1 LSVENCEKDG
11 IPNYEG
17 DQEKEATQQHTS
29 PQVDQEK
36 EATQQHT
43 SPQVDQEKEA
53 TQQHT
58 SPQVDEEQRYIIHLE
73 NELSHAQVECQKAKE
88 EAHNNMNKLRYL
100 MADFDNYRKRT
111 EKQVE
116 SKINQ
121 GKAELILKFVSIH
134 DDLSRAIGTAKQSK
148 SDEVVIEGLEGI
160 LRNVDTLFDAEGV
173 KEIETTGTP
182 FDPNIHDAI
191 SFKYDDTVPENTVIT
206 EIRKGYMISDKVLR
220 PSLVEISKRI
230 VKNSAI
236 DSNRTKGD

>member
-1 LSVENCEKDG
+1 LSVENCEKD
-11 IPNYEG
+11 NASSNEG
-17 DQEKEATQQHTS
+17 EEEEEIIRQQQQQQQQSPQEDKDQE
-29 PQVDQEK
+29 
-36 EATQQHT
+36 
-43 SPQVDQEKEA
+43 
-53 TQQHT
+53 
-58 SPQVDEEQRYIIHLE
+58 YIIHLE
-73 NELSHAQVECQKAKE
+73 NELSQADVELQKAKE
-88 EAHNNMNKLRYL
+88 EADSNMNKLRYL

-111 EKQVE
+111 ERQIE
-116 SKINQ
+116 SKISQ

-134 DDLSRAIGTAKQSK
+134 DDLSRAIETAKQCK
-148 SDEVVIEGLEGI
+148 SDQVVIEGLEGI
-160 LRNVDTLFDAEGV
+160 LRNVETLFDAEGV

-191 SFKYDDTVPENTVIT
+191 SFKYDDSVPENTVIA

>member
-1 LSVENCEKDG
+1 MSVENCEKD
-11 IPNYEG
+11 NTSNNEG
-17 DQEKEATQQHTS
+17 DEEVEVVQQQQQQPS
-29 PQVDQEK
+29 PQEDKEQE
-36 EATQQHT
+36 
-43 SPQVDQEKEA
+43 
-53 TQQHT
+53 
-58 SPQVDEEQRYIIHLE
+58 YIVHLE
-73 NELSHAQVECQKAKE
+73 NELSQAEAERQRAKK
-88 EAHNNMNKLRYL
+88 EADNNLNKLRYL
-100 MADFDNYRKRT
+100 MADFDNYRKRM
-111 EKQVE
+111 ERQIE

-134 DDLSRAIGTAKQSK
+134 DDLSRAIETAKQGK
-148 SDEVVIEGLEGI
+148 SDQVVIQGLEGI
-160 LRNVDTLFDAEGV
+160 LRNVETLFDAEGV

-230 VKNSAI
+230 VKNSAL

>member
-1 LSVENCEKDG
+1 LSVENCEKDNA
-11 IPNYEG
+11 PNNEG
-17 DQEKEATQQHTS
+17 EEEEEVIQQSSPQDDKDQE
-29 PQVDQEK
+29 
-36 EATQQHT
+36 
-43 SPQVDQEKEA
+43 
-53 TQQHT
+53 
-58 SPQVDEEQRYIIHLE
+58 YIIRLE
-73 NELSHAQVECQKAKE
+73 NELSQVEVERQKAKE
-88 EAHNNMNKLRYL
+88 EADSNMNKLRYL
-100 MADFDNYRKRT
+100 MADFDNYRKRM
-111 EKQVE
+111 ESQVE

-134 DDLSRAIGTAKQSK
+134 DDLWRAVETAKQGK
-148 SDEVVIEGLEGI
+148 SETVVIEGLEGI
-160 LRNVDTLFDAEGV
+160 LRNVETLFDAEGV

-230 VKNSAI
+230 VKNSVN